1 MQHFTASYL
10 SAGSLCAR
18 LRYRVSSTSARTRR
32 EQENRM
38 IIKRMHQEL
47 EHRRQH
53 DAAQSERIA
62 QLEQRLLNARAN

>member
-1 MQHFTASYL
+1 MGLL
-10 SAGSLCAR
+10 SVLAR
-18 LRYRVSSTSARTRR
+18 L

-47 EHRRQH
+47 EQKRQH

>member
-1 MQHFTASYL
+1 MRA
-10 SAGSLCAR
+10 
-18 LRYRVSSTSARTRR
+18 RR

-62 QLEQRLLNARAN
+62 QLEQRLLNARAT